1 MSTHTR
7 LAGGNNQPP
16 EAKPTIYLNAAQV
29 RTRYGGVSDMA
40 LWRWLHDE
48 DLKFPKKDDDEE
60 TGEGVR
66 QVPWIWLASAA
77 GRANSDAN
85 EVDECVYISLSSGWC
100 QWNDICH
107 FMIALHVE
115 WTKSRA
121 RANC

>member
-48 DLKFPKKDDDEE
+48 DLKFPKPLRINGRRFWNERELTAWDCTRRNPD
-60 TGEGVR
+60 GE
-66 QVPWIWLASAA
+66 AA
-77 GRANSDAN
+77 
-85 EVDECVYISLSSGWC
+85 
-100 QWNDICH
+100 
-107 FMIALHVE
+107 
-115 WTKSRA
+115 
-121 RANC
+121 